1 MKPGCRSAVPLLL
14 CMTAWAVPAA
24 AQQSGAATYPAKPI
38 RLIVPLA
45 AGGPSDHMARAL
57 AQKLSEG
64 IIQTVVVDNR
74 PGASGII
81 GADLVAKSAPDGY
94 TLLLA
99 QTALTVNA
107 SLVPKLPYDTL
118 RDLEPVSQ
126 LTGAPYLL
134 AVHPSLPVK
143 SVQQLIAL
151 GKARPGELNHGS
163 GGNGTGPHLAM
174 EVLMQRTGMKLTHI
188 TYKGGGPAMIDFIA
202 GQTQVY
208 MTNIVTTLPQA
219 KAGRIRALAT
229 SRGKR
234 SEVAPDLPT
243 IAESGGVPGYDEGAH
258 HGVVAPAGTPKNV
271 IEKLHA
277 EIVKA
282 MRSPE
287 VLGRLTQEGA
297 EVVASTPEEYG
308 ARIRAEI
315 DKWAKVIKQAGIRA
329 E

>member
-1 MKPGCRSAVPLLL
+1 MTGRLRSAALLLL
-14 CMTAWAVPAA
+14 CTGAWATPAV
-24 AQQSGAATYPAKPI
+24 AQQSGAAAYPTKAI

-64 IIQTVVVDNR
+64 IKQTVVVDNR

-81 GADLVAKSAPDGY
+81 GTDLVAKSLPDGY

-99 QTALTVNA
+99 QTALTINA
-107 SLVPKLPYDTL
+107 SLAPKLPYDTL

-126 LTGAPYLL
+126 LTAAPYLL
-134 AVHPSLPVK
+134 AVHPSLPVRTIP
-143 SVQQLIAL
+143 QLIAL
-151 GKARPGELNHGS
+151 AKARPGELNHAS
-163 GGNGTGPHLAM
+163 GGSGTGPHLAM
-174 EVLMQRTGMKLTHI
+174 EVLMQRAHIKVTHV

-202 GQTQVY
+202 GQTQLY
-208 MTNIVTTLPQA
+208 MTNIVTMLPQA
-219 KAGRIRALAT
+219 KAGRIRAIAT
-229 SRGKR
+229 SRAKR
-234 SEVAPDLPT
+234 SSVAPELPT
-243 IAESGGVPGYDEGAH
+243 IAESGFQEYDEGAQ
-258 HGVVAPAGTPKNV
+258 HGVIAPAGTPKP
-271 IEKLHA
+271 IIDKLHA

-297 EVVASTPEEYG
+297 EVVASSPAEYS
-308 ARIRAEI
+308 AQIRAEI
-315 DKWAKVIKQAGIRA
+315 DKWAKVVKSAGIKP